1 MMREPELKPKMPQK
15 RPLDI
20 LFVEDNTADVDLSLR
35 EFKKAELEVHADVV
49 QTAQEFV
56 ERLSAKAYDVVLAD
70 YRLPGWTGMD
80 ALELL
85 RQQGKEI
92 PFILVTGALG
102 EEMAVECIKR
112 GVADYIL
119 KDRLVRLPVAVCR
132 VLEEKYLRDA
142 RLWAETVLQESK
154 ARFRTL
160 TETIA
165 SAIFIHQGTECRY
178 VNRAAEAITGYSRE
192 ELLAMSSWDLV
203 HPDSRKLVMEQGLAR
218 LRGEQTPGRFE
229 IKILTKQGEA
239 RWLDVTVAMIEYS
252 GRPAGLLKGRFHPG
266 GLCVDRGGHQNGTG
280 PNNEKLFRHRLSLL
294 SEFWNQ
300 PDGEGPAVLADQHIG
315 PDGALYSRHVN
326 F

>member
-119 KDRLVRLPVAVCR
+119 KDRLVRLPVAICR

-165 SAIFIHQGTECRY
+165 SAIFINITRFSPLTHHDRRG
-178 VNRAAEAITGYSRE
+178 NRLYQRPKPR
-192 ELLAMSSWDLV
+192 LAFL
-203 HPDSRKLVMEQGLAR
+203 
-218 LRGEQTPGRFE
+218 
-229 IKILTKQGEA
+229 
-239 RWLDVTVAMIEYS
+239 
-252 GRPAGLLKGRFHPG
+252 
-266 GLCVDRGGHQNGTG
+266 
-280 PNNEKLFRHRLSLL
+280 
-294 SEFWNQ
+294 
-300 PDGEGPAVLADQHIG
+300 
-315 PDGALYSRHVN
+315 
-326 F
+326 